1 MFSVVRTVVKNIYI
15 YQKRSMTLNF
25 LPMKLMK
32 AIYKACSPAMK
43 AIAIK
48 LLFNLTVKLSCQG
61 QMQFICS
68 F

>member
-1 MFSVVRTVVKNIYI
+1 
-15 YQKRSMTLNF
+15 MTLNF

-48 LLFNLTVKLSCQG
+48 LLFNLTAKLSCQG

>member
-1 MFSVVRTVVKNIYI
+1 
-15 YQKRSMTLNF
+15 MTLNF
-25 LPMKLMK
+25 LPMKLLK
-32 AIYKACSPAMK
+32 PIYKACSPAMK

-68 F
+68 FVAPINCVYADMVKNGFC